1 MTMAT
6 SEEIFRDA
14 VALPPDA
21 RAELTE
27 RLIASL
33 ADDVAREI
41 AAAQLAEALAR
52 VRNLLANHPP
62 FSWMTTPLPPRRSRS
77 YSSPMASIIEI
88 QKLALNLSEQERA
101 TLAANL
107 LDSLPG
113 VLSDEDE
120 GVAEALRRD
129 AEIDADPNQ
138 AMSLAQLDSEIQS
151 RRS

>member
-1 MTMAT
+1 
-6 SEEIFRDA
+6 
-14 VALPPDA
+14 
-21 RAELTE
+21 
-27 RLIASL
+27 
-33 ADDVAREI
+33 
-41 AAAQLAEALAR
+41 
-52 VRNLLANHPP
+52 
-62 FSWMTTPLPPRRSRS
+62 
-77 YSSPMASIIEI
+77 MASIIEI
-88 QKLALNLSEQERA
+88 QKLALSLSEQERA